1 MKTLAEKATIK
12 QGVKQEILE
21 QKEMFYNTGV
31 FVIMIGN
38 KTLIPKP
45 SKESGLVVEPVEL
58 TKEEQ
63 QHFEIKHYIEKGI
76 LVKA

>member
-1 MKTLAEKATIK
+1 MAEKPTTK
-12 QGVKQEILE
+12 QEVKQEAEL
-21 QKEMFYNTGV
+21 FYNTGV

-58 TKEEQ
+58 TKAEQ

>member
-1 MKTLAEKATIK
+1 MAEKPTTK
-12 QGVKQEILE
+12 QEVKQEAEL
-21 QKEMFYNTGV
+21 FYNTGV

-38 KTLIPKP
+38 KTLIPKQ
-45 SKESGLVVEPVEL
+45 SKESGLVVVPVEL
-58 TKEEQ
+58 TKAEQ